1 MQNKHGLRFTIPF
14 RHAGYVGKI
23 WNSSSVGLTNKPQ
36 INSIQQPRVE
46 AQARRVMSELGRN
59 PNPSSALACQLPL
72 VTDKSAPVLARS
84 RRAPARR
91 SISAS
96 LGVRLSA
103 PPPLNVMC
111 CPQSSV
117 RRAVVRATQ
126 RHSHFVPKPDWCIA
140 PELYAIR
147 LPDLRRSTDSGTA
160 VRSAWSRLFRAFLEG
175 NIWVYIGE
183 RLAKTNV
190 SQIRDPGENVSVV
203 GNGDQHC

>member
-23 WNSSSVGLTNKPQ
+23 WSSSTVALTNKPQ
-36 INSIQQPRVE
+36 FDSIQQVRGEPNG
-46 AQARRVMSELGRN
+46 QGMPELGRN
-59 PNPSSALACQLPL
+59 PNPSSALCMSASASCGQECAGPCAVKARACQA
-72 VTDKSAPVLARS
+72 KH
-84 RRAPARR
+84 
-91 SISAS
+91 SAS

-147 LPDLRRSTDSGTA
+147 LPGLRRSTDSGTT
-160 VRSAWSRLFRAFLEG
+160 VRSAWSRLLRAFLEE

-183 RLAKTNV
+183 RLARQTSAK
-190 SQIRDPGENVSVV
+190 SVT
-203 GNGDQHC
+203 QERM